1 MAHLKSHRHCLPPW
15 THAFVWGVMAGLV
28 LFLYGLSQGGRGQN
42 VWDGWQESPE
52 LRRPAYAERVRD
64 NDVFRTR
71 ANSWSN
77 LAYVLVG
84 LYAFALGW
92 HDRQEEFPL
101 ASGYVRHTP
110 AMSFLFGGAC
120 CFLGAGSGLF
130 HASLSRRGQQLDVAA
145 MYAPLLALI
154 AVNLGRWYPRVQ
166 AGRVCRNVPSWP
178 LLTGLVVLAS
188 FLLYRYKWSMSSRLV
203 LPVLILA
210 VGGFAVLDHF
220 RADGPRALFWMA
232 LAGVALALAVVCRQL
247 DVAGRFSGPDSW
259 LQGHAFW
266 HLLTSGSLG
275 CMYLY
280 QRSGPGQRQAE
291 RVRSKG

>member
-1 MAHLKSHRHCLPPW
+1 MGA
-15 THAFVWGVMAGLV
+15 LV
-28 LFLYGLSQGGRGQN
+28 VILYGLSQAGRGQD

-52 LRRPAYAERVRD
+52 LWRPAYAERVRSD
-64 NDVFRTR
+64 DVFRTR
-71 ANSWSN
+71 ANTWSN

-92 HDRQEEFPL
+92 HDRQEKFPPE
-101 ASGYVRHTP
+101 SGYVHNTP

-130 HASLSRRGQQLDVAA
+130 HASLSRLGQQLDVAA
-145 MYAPLLALI
+145 MYAPLLVLI
-154 AVNLGRWYPRVQ
+154 AVQLGRRYPRVQ
-166 AGRVCRNVPSWP
+166 AGRGCRNVPSWP

-188 FLLYRYKWSMSSRLV
+188 FLLYHYKWSMSSRVV
-203 LPVLILA
+203 LPVLIVA
-210 VGGFAVLDHF
+210 VGGLAVLDLF
-220 RADGPRALFWMA
+220 RTDERRALFWMP
-232 LAGVALALAVVCRQL
+232 LAGVSLALAVVCRQL

-280 QRSGPGQRQAE
+280 QRSCCAQGMLSALAAKDRIGEGP
-291 RVRSKG
+291 

>member
-1 MAHLKSHRHCLPPW
+1 MA
-15 THAFVWGVMAGLV
+15 ALV
-28 LFLYGLSQGGRGQN
+28 LILYGLEQGGRGQN
-42 VWDGWQESPE
+42 VWAGWQASPE
-52 LRRPAYAERVRD
+52 LRRPAYAERVRSD
-64 NDVFRTR
+64 EVFRTR
-71 ANSWSN
+71 ANTWSN

-92 HDRQEEFPL
+92 HDRQEKL
-101 ASGYVRHTP
+101 SRASRHPESVRGYPESIRGYVRHTP

-166 AGRVCRNVPSWP
+166 AGRVCRSVPSWP

-188 FLLYRYKWSMSSRLV
+188 FLLYHYKWSMSSGVV

-210 VGGFAVLDHF
+210 VGGFAVLDLF
-220 RADGPRALFWMA
+220 RADGRGALFWLA

-280 QRSGPGQRQAE
+280 QRS
-291 RVRSKG
+291 VRG